1 MLHKPR
7 FFIEIGRNYNGEKYR
22 KFLTIWTK
30 LREEN
35 LRTGEKMC
43 GYIISTAN
51 LIRLGW

>member
-35 LRTGEKMC
+35 LITRDQMGR
-43 GYIISTAN
+43 YIIKTAN
-51 LIRLGW
+51 HLSLE